1 LYLCKNFLTIQNSV
15 SHMKKTVL
23 CFLAGAALTF
33 SLSSCGEKLM
43 TPEQMSAKVEEGFQ
57 AGKAA
62 VENEVNT
69 ACDAAFE
76 AAVTAKV
83 AELEAAAAQA
93 AQEAAPAGK

>member
-1 LYLCKNFLTIQNSV
+1 
-15 SHMKKTVL
+15 MKKTVL

-33 SLSSCGEKLM
+33 SLTSCGEKLL

-69 ACDAAFE
+69 ACDANFE
-76 AAVTAKV
+76 SAVTAKV
-83 AELEAAAAQA
+83 AELEAAAQA
-93 AQEAAPAGK
+93 AQEAAPASK